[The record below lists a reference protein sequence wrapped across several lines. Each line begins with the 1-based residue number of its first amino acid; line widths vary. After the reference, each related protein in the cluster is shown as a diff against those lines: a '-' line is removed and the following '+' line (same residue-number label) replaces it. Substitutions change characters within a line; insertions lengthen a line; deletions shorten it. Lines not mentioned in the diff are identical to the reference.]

1 MSDTPRTNDE
11 CRRRA
16 QLRVSAWNV
25 SADFARELEREL
37 AAVKADLAQRTAE
50 RDEAWLTNATLRA
63 DLARANAERDAL
75 AAEVAALK
83 AHDPLAE
90 MWREL
95 AEYQE
100 QADANGHG
108 DTWRAMCH
116 KRTEEAASAAYLA
129 RQWSSHVAAAAYGA
143 WWAAQRDA
151 AVRRISND
159 AVKWAA
165 DAVAAIRRAKEG
177 QR

>member
-1 MSDTPRTNDE
+1 MSDTKDIVQRLQNHYERCEIDIE
-11 CRRRA
+11 RA
-16 QLRVSAWNV
+16 VVEIKRLR
-25 SADFARELEREL
+25 
-37 AAVKADLAQRTAE
+37 ADLAQRT
-50 RDEAWLTNATLRA
+50 
-63 DLARANAERDAL
+63 AERDAL

>member
-1 MSDTPRTNDE
+1 MADGEGCKCNAHCEHE
-11 CRRRA
+11 CACDADWTTKEVYDLRA
-16 QLRVSAWNV
+16 
-25 SADFARELEREL
+25 E
-37 AAVKADLAQRTAE
+37 LAQRT
-50 RDEAWLTNATLRA
+50 
-63 DLARANAERDAL
+63 AERDAL

>member
-1 MSDTPRTNDE
+1 MTE
-11 CRRRA
+11 E
-16 QLRVSAWNV
+16 QLRI
-25 SADFARELEREL
+25 L
-37 AAVKADLAQRTAE
+37 DLA
-50 RDEAWLTNATLRA
+50 LF
-63 DLARANAERDAL
+63 DLSSDSGVRWSREYM
-75 AAEVAALK
+75 AEVAAALRALLDELAALK
-83 AHDPLAE
+83 AKPDPLAE

>member
-1 MSDTPRTNDE
+1 MSDTDE
-11 CRRRA
+11 IARLRA
-16 QLRVSAWNV
+16 LWCEEKSKSMTFYAEVERLRA
-25 SADFARELEREL
+25 E
-37 AAVKADLAQRTAE
+37 LAQR
-50 RDEAWLTNATLRA
+50 LVV
-63 DLARANAERDAL
+63 RDAL
-75 AAEVAALK
+75 AAENSALKAEVAALK
-83 AHDPLAE
+83 AKADPLAE

-95 AEYQE
+95 EEYQPM
-100 QADANGHG
+100 ADANGHG

-165 DAVAAIRRAKEG
+165 DAVAAIRRAKEV

>member
-1 MSDTPRTNDE
+1 MKD
-11 CRRRA
+11 
-16 QLRVSAWNV
+16 
-25 SADFARELEREL
+25 ADMPLLDRIEAALERVRNRQGL
-37 AAVKADLAQRTAE
+37 MRIPV
-50 RDEAWLTNATLRA
+50 EATDMDVVVSDCREEIKRLRA
-63 DLARANAERDAL
+63 EL
-75 AAEVAALK
+75 AALK

-95 AEYQE
+95 EAYQE

-165 DAVAAIRRAKEG
+165 DAFAAIRRAKVG
-177 QR
+177 R